1 MNNELNDA
9 TQRIDSTMIVDAQNP
24 DATMM
29 GVSVKCPI
37 CGIENAPGEKY
48 CGDCGFLLSSM
59 PSDEVAAFETADQ
72 VKLINKVSS
81 QEYYLN
87 AGENTIGREMS
98 DVSLNDPTVSRKHA
112 RIIVE
117 ENRCLIEDL
126 GSTNGTM
133 VKGAKISSTT
143 EIFDGDEI
151 TFGSVVLAI
160 NIPAVEANGEKAE
173 STAPSVDAESE
184 PSTEVIA
191 DDAEISD
198 EEAPVPSAKLV
209 SVKDASKE
217 FMIYSGVNTIGR
229 RAGNSIQILD
239 DPYVSG
245 AHAEI
250 TDDEGWFGIV
260 DLGSTNGTIV
270 NGVKLEPQMPLELN
284 DGDEIVFG
292 RTQFYIKLLG

>member
-1 MNNELNDA
+1 MNNELNGA
-9 TQRIDSTMIVDAQNP
+9 TQRIDSTMIVGAQNS

-48 CGDCGFLLSSM
+48 CGDCGFLLSST
-59 PSDEVAAFETADQ
+59 PSDEVAAFQAADQ
-72 VKLINKVSS
+72 VKLINKASG

-87 AGENTIGREMS
+87 VGENAIGREMS

-133 VKGAKISSTT
+133 VKGSKISSVT

-151 TFGSVVLAI
+151 TFGSVALVMH
-160 NIPAVEANGEKAE
+160 IPAVEADAE
-173 STAPSVDAESE
+173 EAETITPSADAETEAPS
-184 PSTEVIA
+184 EVIA
-191 DDAEISD
+191 DDAAISD
-198 EEAPVPSAKLV
+198 EEVPVPSAKLV

-217 FMIYSGVNTIGR
+217 FMIYSGVNTVGR

-284 DGDEIVFG
+284 EGDEIVFG
-292 RTQFYIKLLG
+292 RTQFHIRLLG